1 MKKALGRAAREV
13 TNLVDFGVNDLA
25 YIIRWP
31 LMGHLTKAEAARYA
45 NPPHPREPHVV
56 LLPGV
61 YETWQFLRPIAKMLH
76 DQGYPVHAVAEMG
89 HNSGPV
95 HEMAARVA
103 RYLEENDLRGVVF
116 VAHSKGGLIGK
127 YVMGHTRAGERVR
140 QMVSVNS
147 PYSGSAFAHVI
158 PMRTV
163 RHFHPRHPTL
173 SMLNESAEVNSRI
186 VSICSKYD
194 PLINPHEYM
203 DAATNVPLDAIGHF
217 RILKDPRVFETIL
230 AVVSGSYRAD
240 DAAAPVSA
248 SAARA

>member
-1 MKKALGRAAREV
+1 
-13 TNLVDFGVNDLA
+13 
-25 YIIRWP
+25 
-31 LMGHLTKAEAARYA
+31 MGHLTKAEATRYA

-61 YETWQFLRPIAKMLH
+61 YETWQFLRPIAEALYAR
-76 DQGYPVHAVAEMG
+76 GYPVHAVAEMG

-103 RYLEENDLRGVVF
+103 RFLEENDLRGVVL

-140 QMVSVNS
+140 EMVSVNS

-158 PMRTV
+158 PVRTV

-186 VSICSKYD
+186 TSICSRYD
-194 PLINPHEYM
+194 PLINTHEGM
-203 DAATNVPLDAIGHF
+203 STATNVPLDAVGHF
-217 RILKDPRVFETIL
+217 RILKDPRVLETIL
-230 AVVSGSYRAD
+230 EVVSGTGRSAGSVGETTVSRAP
-240 DAAAPVSA
+240 A
-248 SAARA
+248 